1 MRNLTVLILGL
12 LFSISCFEAKSQKLE
27 YDIIWLGKIGKLHIN
42 KTQKEAYSFIEIN
55 SEVKV
60 PFYKFNWITTSTL
73 KDGQLQSSNYSQLL
87 NNKKREYTEID
98 FVAVNKWQI
107 IDDSGQ
113 SELIDIKLHFNVS
126 NLYYE
131 EPVNEKY
138 IFSERFGKP
147 IELENKGNGH
157 YRLLL
162 PDKNY
167 CDYFYEEGVCT
178 NVVVKNGARKIKF
191 VLFSIG

>member
-1 MRNLTVLILGL
+1 MKNLMALILGF
-12 LFSISCFEAKSQKLE
+12 LFIISCFEAKSQKLE

-42 KTQKEAYSFIEIN
+42 KTKKEAYSFIETN

-60 PFYKFNWITTSTL
+60 PFYKLNWITTTTL
-73 KDGQLQSSNYSQLL
+73 MDGQLQSSNYSQLL

-98 FVAVNKWQI
+98 FVADNKWQI
-107 IDDSGQ
+107 VNDNGQ
-113 SELIDIKLHFNVS
+113 SELIQIIHHFIVS
-126 NLYYE
+126 NLYFE
-131 EPVNEKY
+131 EPVNEVY

-147 IELENKGNGH
+147 VELENKGNGL

-167 CDYFYEEGVCT
+167 CDFFYEEGICT
-178 NVVVKNGARKIKF
+178 KVKVKNGARKLNLCFLI
-191 VLFSIG
+191 